1 MLEKKLCAFA
11 AKREEGSEKKVE
23 QTSSQKRENGVE
35 WIWRKMERGR
45 GKNRKSRLLL
55 WRNET
60 NPTEEVPI
68 SPIPAAEQTDLPF
81 VKKRKRKERKIC
93 FCCSAGKKRI
103 PVTVEEEKRP
113 LLSSHKR

>member
-1 MLEKKLCAFA
+1 
-11 AKREEGSEKKVE
+11 
-23 QTSSQKRENGVE
+23 
-35 WIWRKMERGR
+35 MERGR
-45 GKNRKSRLLL
+45 GKNRGSRLLL

-81 VKKRKRKERKIC
+81 VKDENEKK
-93 FCCSAGKKRI
+93 GKSVFAVRLEKRI